1 MRKIVLF
8 LMFLP
13 FLINAQELDATV
25 TVNYEQLPTQVKDQV
40 RNFENAISDYLNNTQ
55 FTENAWEWD
64 KISCHFNIFFTS
76 GSGTSYSAQV
86 VITSQRSVEGSQK
99 KSLMMNIMD
108 PVWSFTYEDG
118 QSMYFKQTDFDPFLS
133 FLDFYAYLI
142 IGFDSDSYDPLGGNP
157 WFSKALELTARGSS
171 SQNKQGWE
179 YKSSAYNK
187 RALVDDLMNANYQ
200 QFREDYFDYHFNGLD
215 LFAKDKKTA
224 QANIVK
230 LINDLNQRRGQINPR
245 SVLLRVF
252 FNAKAGEIVDY
263 LKDYPDKSIFE
274 TLIRIDTANTTKYR
288 EAMEGK

>member
-25 TVNYEQLPTQVKDQV
+25 SVNFEQLPTQVKDQV
-40 RNFENAISDYLNNTQ
+40 RNFESAISDYLNNTQ
-55 FTENAWEWD
+55 FTEDTWEWD
-64 KISCHFNIFFTS
+64 KITCHFNIFFTS
-76 GSGTSYSAQV
+76 GSATSYSAQV

-99 KSLMMNIMD
+99 KSLMLNIMD
-108 PVWSFTYEDG
+108 PIWNFTYEDG
-118 QSMYFKQTDFDPFLS
+118 QSMYFKQSDFDPFLS

-157 WFSKALELTARGSS
+157 WFSKALELTARGAS
-171 SQNKQGWE
+171 SQSKQGWE
-179 YKSSAYNK
+179 YKSSSYNK

-215 LFAKDKKTA
+215 LYAKDKKTA